1 MLIVARSHKTA
12 PYTLANQQI
21 AWSYG
26 KEKGSNKT
34 NERHPAPSTPEG
46 GQLNSLE
53 QKQTI
58 HASKQSNHIKKIA
71 LQTVPLI
78 LKNGKEC

>member
-46 GQLNSLE
+46 GATE
-53 QKQTI
+53 FIRAETDD
-58 HASKQSNHIKKIA
+58 
-71 LQTVPLI
+71 T
-78 LKNGKEC
+78 C

>member
-1 MLIVARSHKTA
+1 M
-12 PYTLANQQI
+12 ANQQI

-46 GQLNSLE
+46 GATE
-53 QKQTI
+53 FIRAETDD
-58 HASKQSNHIKKIA
+58 
-71 LQTVPLI
+71 T
-78 LKNGKEC
+78 C